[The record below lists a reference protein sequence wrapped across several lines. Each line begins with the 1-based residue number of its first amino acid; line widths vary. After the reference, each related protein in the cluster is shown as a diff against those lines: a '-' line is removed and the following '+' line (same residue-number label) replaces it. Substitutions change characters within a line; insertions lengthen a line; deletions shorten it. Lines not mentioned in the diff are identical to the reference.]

1 MVAYALGRCSPR
13 VKVPELESLAKLGL
27 NALGPSSRQ
36 ALLLAWGL
44 VLVLEPTLELAN
56 WPWLP
61 WVVEE
66 GLPGSTAFLWLEQ
79 ERDKGSIL
87 GLRKSI

>member
-1 MVAYALGRCSPR
+1 MLWEGAGPGGQVPR
-13 VKVPELESLAKLGL
+13 A
-27 NALGPSSRQ
+27 
-36 ALLLAWGL
+36 
-44 VLVLEPTLELAN
+44 ELAN

-66 GLPGSTAFLWLEQ
+66 GLPGSIAFLWLEQ

>member
-1 MVAYALGRCSPR
+1 MTSRAF
-13 VKVPELESLAKLGL
+13 
-27 NALGPSSRQ
+27 SRQ
-36 ALLLAWGL
+36 APLLAWGL
-44 VLVLEPTLELAN
+44 ALALEPTRQPVH
-56 WPWLP
+56 WRWLL

-66 GLPGSTAFLWLEQ
+66 GLAGPTAFLWLEQ